1 MRMTQRIYLD
11 HAATTPVD
19 PEVLEAM
26 LPYFTEEFGNASNP
40 HSYSRAARAAIDE
53 ARQQVAALIGAQPDE
68 IVFTSGG
75 TESDNFALVGTAFR
89 WRDKG
94 KRIVISAIEHHAIT
108 HTAKFLQREMGFE
121 VVEVAPDKYGRVA
134 PEAVDKQLTDDT
146 VLVSVMMANNEIG
159 TIQPLADIAKV
170 VKARGIVFHTDA
182 VQAVGQIPVNVNELG
197 VDLLT
202 LTAHKFYGPKGI
214 GALYIRRGT
223 RMFSL
228 IHGGEQE
235 RGRRAGTE
243 NVPGIVGLG
252 KACEIARRD
261 MAASSARIT
270 ALRDRMIRRL
280 TERIPDVRLNGH
292 PTERLPNNVHIC
304 VKGVAGE
311 VMQMNLDLAGI
322 AVSIGSACTSGAL
335 EPSHVLKAIG
345 VPREWAMGPLRLT
358 LGHGNTEEDV
368 DRTVDELA
376 NIVDRLQ
383 KVRRS

>member
-1 MRMTQRIYLD
+1 MTQRIYLD

-19 PEVLEAM
+19 PEVMEAM
-26 LPYFTEEFGNASNP
+26 RPYFTEKFGNASSP
-40 HSYSRAARAAIDE
+40 HAFSREARAAIDE
-53 ARQQVAALIGAQPDE
+53 ARQQVAQLIGAQPDE

-75 TESDNFALVGTAFR
+75 TESDNFALIGTAFR

-121 VVEVAPDKYGRVA
+121 VVAVPVDKHGVVSPEDVA
-134 PEAVDKQLTDDT
+134 KQLTDDT

-159 TIQPLADIAKV
+159 TIEPIADIARV
-170 VKARGIVFHTDA
+170 VRARGIVFHTDA
-182 VQAVGQIPVNVNELG
+182 VQAVGQVPVNVNALG

-214 GALYIRRGT
+214 GALFIRRGT

-228 IHGGEQE
+228 LHGGEQE

-252 KACEIARRD
+252 KACAIAQRD
-261 MAASSARIT
+261 MAASSARLT
-270 ALRDRMIRRL
+270 ALRDRLIRGIM
-280 TERIPDVRLNGH
+280 ERIPDVRLNGH

-335 EPSHVLKAIG
+335 EPSHVLQAIG
-345 VPREWAMGPLRLT
+345 VPREWVRGPLRLT
-358 LGHGNTEEDV
+358 LGRDNTEEDV
-368 DRTVDELA
+368 DRTVEELA
-376 NIVDRLQ
+376 RIVTRLQ
-383 KVRRS
+383 QVRRS

>member
-1 MRMTQRIYLD
+1 MMTQRIYLD

-19 PEVLEAM
+19 NEVLETM
-26 LPYFTEEFGNASNP
+26 LPYFSEKFGNASNP
-40 HSYSRAARAAIDE
+40 HSFGREARAAMDE

-68 IVFTSGG
+68 IAFTSGG

-121 VVEVAPDKYGRVA
+121 VVEVAPDKYGRVW
-134 PEAVDKQLTDDT
+134 PDAVEKQLTDDT

-159 TIQPLADIAKV
+159 TIQPLADIAPV

-252 KACEIARRD
+252 KACAIAQRD
-261 MAASSARIT
+261 MAASSARLT
-270 ALRDRMIRRL
+270 ALRDRLIRSL

-292 PTERLPNNVHIC
+292 PTERLPNNVHVC

-345 VPREWAMGPLRLT
+345 VPREWVMGPLRLT
-358 LGHGNTEEDV
+358 LGRSNTEEDV

-376 NIVDRLQ
+376 NIVERLR
-383 KVRRS
+383 KMRRS

>member
-1 MRMTQRIYLD
+1 MTQRIYLD

-19 PEVLEAM
+19 PEVVEAM

-53 ARQQVAALIGAQPDE
+53 ARQLVAALIGAQPDE

-108 HTAKFLQREMGFE
+108 HTAKFLQREMGVE
-121 VVEVAPDKYGRVA
+121 VVEVAPDKQGRMS
-134 PEAVDKQLTDDT
+134 PDAVDKQLTDDT

-159 TIQPLADIAKV
+159 TIQPIADIAKV

-182 VQAVGQIPVNVNELG
+182 VQAVGQVPVNVNELG

-228 IHGGEQE
+228 VHGGEQE

-252 KACEIARRD
+252 KACEIAQRD
-261 MAASSARIT
+261 MAASSARIAT
-270 ALRDRMIRRL
+270 LRDRLIRGIM
-280 TERIPDVRLNGH
+280 ERIPDVRLNGH
-292 PTERLPNNVHIC
+292 PTERLPNNVHVC

-311 VMQMNLDLAGI
+311 VMQMNLDLEGI

-345 VPREWAMGPLRLT
+345 VPREWVMGPLRLT

-376 NIVDRLQ
+376 DIVDRLQ

>member
-1 MRMTQRIYLD
+1 MTQRIYLD

-19 PEVLEAM
+19 PEVLAAM
-26 LPYFTEEFGNASNP
+26 LPYFTEKFGNASNP
-40 HSYSRAARAAIDE
+40 HSFSREARAALDE
-53 ARQQVAALIGAQPDE
+53 ARQQVAQLIGAQPDE

-108 HTAKFLQREMGFE
+108 HTADFLRREMGFE
-121 VVEVAPDKYGRVA
+121 VVVVPVDKYGVVSPDAVA
-134 PEAVDKQLTDDT
+134 KQLTDDT
-146 VLVSVMMANNEIG
+146 VVVSVMMANNEIG
-159 TIQPLADIAKV
+159 TIEPIADIAKV
-170 VKARGIVFHTDA
+170 VKERGIVFHTDA
-182 VQAVGQIPVNVNELG
+182 VQAVGQVPVNVNELG

-261 MAASSARIT
+261 MTESSARIT
-270 ALRDRMIRRL
+270 ALRDRLIRGIL
-280 TERIPDVRLNGH
+280 ERIPDVRLNGH
-292 PTERLPNNVHIC
+292 PTDRLPNNVHIC
-304 VKGVAGE
+304 VRGVAGE

-345 VPREWAMGPLRLT
+345 VPREWVMGPLRLT
-358 LGHGNTEEDV
+358 LGHSTTEEDV

-376 NIVDRLQ
+376 NIVERL
-383 KVRRS
+383 

>member
-1 MRMTQRIYLD
+1 MTQRIYLD

-19 PEVLEAM
+19 PEVLAAM
-26 LPYFTEEFGNASNP
+26 LPYFTEKFGNASNP
-40 HSYSRAARAAIDE
+40 HSFSREARAALDE
-53 ARQQVAALIGAQPDE
+53 ARQQVAQLIGAQPDE

-108 HTAKFLQREMGFE
+108 HTADFLRREMGFE
-121 VVEVAPDKYGRVA
+121 VVVVPVDKYGVVSPDAVA
-134 PEAVDKQLTDDT
+134 KQLTDDT
-146 VLVSVMMANNEIG
+146 VVVSVMMANNEIG
-159 TIQPLADIAKV
+159 TIEPIADIAKV
-170 VKARGIVFHTDA
+170 VKERGIVSHTDA
-182 VQAVGQIPVNVNELG
+182 VQAVGQVPVNVNELG

-261 MAASSARIT
+261 MTESSARIT
-270 ALRDRMIRRL
+270 ALRDRLIRGIL
-280 TERIPDVRLNGH
+280 ERIPDVRLNGH
-292 PTERLPNNVHIC
+292 PTDRLPNNVHIC
-304 VKGVAGE
+304 VRGVAGE

-345 VPREWAMGPLRLT
+345 VPREWVMGPLRLT
-358 LGHGNTEEDV
+358 LGHSTTEEDV

-376 NIVDRLQ
+376 NIVERL
-383 KVRRS
+383 

>member
-1 MRMTQRIYLD
+1 MSKRIYLD

-40 HSYSRAARAAIDE
+40 HSYSRTARAAIDE
-53 ARQQVAALIGAQPDE
+53 ARQLVAKLIGAQPDE

-75 TESDNFALVGTAFR
+75 TESDNFALIGTGFR

-94 KRIVISAIEHHAIT
+94 KRIVTTAIEHHAVT
-108 HTAKFLQREMGFE
+108 HTANFLKREMGFE
-121 VVEVAPDKYGRVA
+121 VVEAPTDKYGVVS
-134 PEAVDKQLTDDT
+134 PDAVGKQLTDDT

-159 TIQPLADIAKV
+159 TIQPIADIAKI
-170 VKARGIVFHTDA
+170 VKARGVVFHTDA

-202 LTAHKFYGPKGI
+202 LTAHKFYGPKGV

-228 IHGGEQE
+228 LHGGEQE

-252 KACEIARRD
+252 KACDLARRT
-261 MAASSARIT
+261 MEESSQRSA
-270 ALRDRMIRRL
+270 ALRDRLIRNL
-280 TERIPDVRLNGH
+280 IERIPDVRLSGH
-292 PTERLPNNVHIC
+292 PTQRLPNNVHVCI
-304 VKGVAGE
+304 KGVPGE

-345 VPREWAMGPLRLT
+345 VPREWVIGPLRMT
-358 LGHGNTEEDV
+358 LGHGTTEEDV
-368 DRTVDELA
+368 DRTADELVS
-376 NIVDRLQ
+376 IVERL
-383 KVRRS
+383 KRIKES